1 MKARVISYKYNNPS
15 DITSKYPS
23 LTEHPRSL
31 YKRWRVDEG
40 SDIPVKEAI
49 VNLYSIED
57 LYRLSKEM
65 EVPLTVGHDLN
76 GEAMLLIMDEDS
88 QD

>member
-1 MKARVISYKYNNPS
+1 MKAKVVSYKYNDPS
-15 DITSKYPS
+15 DIASKYPS

-31 YKRWRVDEG
+31 YKRWRVNEG

-57 LYRLSKEM
+57 LYRLSKEIG
-65 EVPLTVGHDLN
+65 VSLTVGHDLN
-76 GEAMLLIMDEDS
+76 GEAMLLIMDEDRR
-88 QD
+88 D